1 MMPALPRR
9 RAALALA
16 GLAAPALVH
25 AQPLV
30 ASPIRFVIP
39 YGTGGTADL
48 VARMVGDR
56 VGPAIGATIVP
67 DYKPGANLIIGAQA
81 AAEAAPDGRTL
92 FMGTGTSQSLN
103 PLLRSTLPYR
113 ANQFAAVSMMTEN
126 AYVMVVPPHSP
137 ARTLSEFIALAK
149 ARPAHL
155 NYGSFGAGNITHLGV
170 ELLSRQAGITMQNV
184 PYRAGAQADLD
195 LLAGRLDFLMTTLT
209 ILPHLQSG
217 AARALAVTTP
227 ERIPF
232 LSAVPT
238 VAEQGF
244 PGFDVR
250 GWFAMFV
257 PAGTPPPIVQRLS
270 AEVNVALR
278 DPAVAAAFTPHGLT
292 AKGSTPDE
300 LERQIAAEN
309 TRWAPIIE
317 HLGLRDRL

>member
-1 MMPALPRR
+1 MMPVITRR
-9 RAALALA
+9 SAALALSS
-16 GLAAPALVH
+16 LAAPGSLR

-30 ASPIRFVIP
+30 ASPVRFIIP

-126 AYVMVVPPHSP
+126 AYVMVVPPQSP
-137 ARTLSEFIALAK
+137 ARTLAEFIALAK
-149 ARPAHL
+149 ARPGHL
-155 NYGSFGAGNITHLGV
+155 NYGSFGAGNITHLGI
-170 ELLSRQAGITMQNV
+170 ELLSQQAGLSMTNV

-195 LLAGRLDFLMTTLT
+195 LLGGRLDFLMTTLS

-232 LSAVPT
+232 LPSVPT

-257 PAGTPPPIVQRLS
+257 PAGTPVPIVQRLS
-270 AEVNVALR
+270 AEVNTALR
-278 DPAVAAAFTPHGLT
+278 DPAVAAAFSPQGLT
-292 AKGSTPDE
+292 AKGSTPEE
-300 LERQIAAEN
+300 LERLIIAEN

-317 HLGLRDRL
+317 RLGLRDRL